1 MMKHTATAVLRIS
14 DGYTIDVKHR
24 ELPLTA
30 AAAILRSRR
39 QHRYTA
45 ALRKGDTAVLTEH
58 VITCPVCGFRRSAT
72 PRFFGEAVC
81 KLSKR
86 DIDRWADDQLGLW
99 DDGFLQL
106 HRLVIPDTFECP
118 DCGTQSKL
126 ERNATGVRV
135 TRDKRKLQL
144 LCRGMAE
151 GSPVSEA
158 LELNLRRGRV
168 ILTQYRIWENKKVI
182 RDVTERPDLFKAS
195 HLYRLL
201 GENIRLRKAVGRN
214 LRALWGCPLPYKAE
228 ELTPERVVLLTR
240 FLRYPRPFYDAIPFR
255 DGTWR
260 IEPHFRAI
268 AKRLHDGKN
277 FAAVVQTLQ
286 PICLFRSVRR
296 LLLEKP
302 GLTFYHAEVI
312 KIFDLLGSDPA
323 ALCAFLRSH
332 HSYYLLSQ
340 LAAYPGM
347 ALFLKDYLAVKGAAV
362 LQRHFDRERAGVLRY
377 YALEYWAMTP
387 ARRAQERRNWR
398 CSDPEFVPGPG
409 FSLPTPQQKGSD
421 RTVDGFRFRYLRSS
435 YELAQCGRILNNP
448 LLAHSHEGT
457 VVQITRGT
465 HVLAA
470 LQLYGNHIVNIEA
483 PGGFLNRETR
493 AALDTFAREEGL
505 YTDEDDPADD
515 DFYCF

>member
-1 MMKHTATAVLRIS
+1 MKHTATAVLRIS
-14 DGYTIDVKHR
+14 DGYSVDVKSR
-24 ELPLTA
+24 ELPLEQ

-45 ALRKGDTAVLTEH
+45 AQRKGDAAVLTEH
-58 VITCPVCGFRRSAT
+58 VITCPVCGFHRSAT
-72 PRFFGEAVC
+72 PRFFGERLP
-81 KLSKR
+81 KISKR

-135 TRDKRKLQL
+135 ARDKRKLQL
-144 LCRGMAE
+144 FCRGTAE

-182 RDVTERPDLFKAS
+182 RDVTERPDLFRAS

-201 GENIRLRKAVGRN
+201 NENIRLRKTVGRN
-214 LRALWGCPLPYKAE
+214 LTALWGQPLPYKGE
-228 ELTPERVVLLTR
+228 ELTPERLLLLTR
-240 FLRYPRPFYDAIPFR
+240 FLRYPRSFYDAIPFCE
-255 DGTWR
+255 GSYR

-277 FAAVVQTLQ
+277 FAAVVDTLQ

-296 LLLEKP
+296 LLGERP
-302 GLTFYHAEVI
+302 GLTFYHGEICAL
-312 KIFDLLGSDPA
+312 FDLLGSDPA
-323 ALCAFLRSH
+323 ALCAFLRS
-332 HSYYLLSQ
+332 SPCYYLLSQ
-340 LAAYPGM
+340 LAAYPR
-347 ALFLKDYLAVKGAAV
+347 LTVFFRDYLRVKGASV
-362 LQRHFDRERAGVLRY
+362 LLRHFNRDRAGILRY
-377 YALEYWAMTP
+377 YGLEYAAMTP
-387 ARRAQERRNWR
+387 ARQKREQANWR
-398 CSDPEFVPGPG
+398 RGDPEIAPGPG
-409 FSLPTPQQKGSD
+409 FSQPAALQKGCD
-421 RTVDGFRFRYLRSS
+421 RTVEGHRFRYLRSS
-435 YELAQCGRILNNP
+435 YELAQCGRELNNP
-448 LLAHSHEGT
+448 LLGLSPAGT

-465 HVLAA
+465 RVLGAV
-470 LQLYGNHIVNIEA
+470 QIYGDHIVSVDA
-483 PGGFLNRETR
+483 VGAFLPAETR
-493 AALDTFAREEGL
+493 DALDTFAREEGL
-505 YTDEDDPADD
+505 YSDDEDPGD